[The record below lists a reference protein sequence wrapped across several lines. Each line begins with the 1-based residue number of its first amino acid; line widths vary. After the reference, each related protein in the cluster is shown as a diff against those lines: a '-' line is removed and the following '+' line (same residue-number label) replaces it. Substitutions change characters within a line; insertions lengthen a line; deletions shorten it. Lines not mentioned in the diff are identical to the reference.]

1 MRSDAIAAL
10 VVAASVALAAGAAA
24 RTRHL
29 APAQSAHA
37 RIPWPALRSAD
48 QQPPTGQLPP
58 AGQQLPAGQQ
68 PPAGRQSLAALQPP
82 PVALLYIDRHCRHC
96 QYSARLFDSLS
107 TALHTRTLLVSNDP
121 SDSAAAV
128 ARYAAALGLHQEI
141 ALDTTRALARAAQ
154 LRAVPALIF
163 VTDDRV
169 DDVIYGTP
177 PAATLAADLRA
188 ARDHGR

>member
-1 MRSDAIAAL
+1 M
-10 VVAASVALAAGAAA
+10 
-24 RTRHL
+24 
-29 APAQSAHA
+29 
-37 RIPWPALRSAD
+37 
-48 QQPPTGQLPP
+48 
-58 AGQQLPAGQQ
+58 
-68 PPAGRQSLAALQPP
+68 
-82 PVALLYIDRHCRHC
+82 
-96 QYSARLFDSLS
+96 
-107 TALHTRTLLVSNDP
+107 SNDP

-141 ALDTTRALARAAQ
+141 ALDTTRALARAPQ